1 MRPIPTLA
9 VLCNDPPFAQSRD
22 AGGSREHRPSCER
35 LSSLSREYSGRTAWL
50 IFKSWLLCS
59 ARSLNGQEARMR
71 SFILACLAATVIAV
85 VGAVTLDSFQ
95 EAVSVAFA
103 TESARV

>member
-1 MRPIPTLA
+1 
-9 VLCNDPPFAQSRD
+9 
-22 AGGSREHRPSCER
+22 
-35 LSSLSREYSGRTAWL
+35 
-50 IFKSWLLCS
+50 
-59 ARSLNGQEARMR
+59 MR